1 MIHGIYRD
9 AITRLKDIRI
19 KLKRRRMK
27 RIFTLIAAVMTAL
40 ASMATDYTDKL
51 QVLVNGSGA
60 TQEATISLIEE
71 GDGTTTL
78 MLNNF
83 CLDNGAGT
91 VMPVGNIVLKNVA
104 DAIAP
109 TAGEKAY
116 AFNGKITIEPGT
128 MEGVDTWLGPLLG
141 EVPVELRASLK
152 GSNLYAVIDINMME

>member
-27 RIFTLIAAVMTAL
+27 RIFTLIAAAMTAL

-71 GDGTTTL
+71 GDGSY
-78 MLNNF
+78 NF
-83 CLDNGAGT
+83 TVGSPGEYSFNGYIMMPNAAGEIIRRDF
-91 VMPVGNIVLKNVA
+91 VQKYNV
-104 DAIAP
+104 IAP
-109 TAGEKAY
+109 FTCATPR
-116 AFNGKITIEPGT
+116 FSSRR
-128 MEGVDTWLGPLLG
+128 PLPD
-141 EVPVELRASLK
+141 VPQRATLSRH
-152 GSNLYAVIDINMME
+152 

>member
-1 MIHGIYRD
+1 MIYGIYRD

-19 KLKRRRMK
+19 KLKRRKMK
-27 RIFTLIAAVMTAL
+27 RIFTLIAAAMTAL

-83 CLDNGAGT
+83 CLDDGAGS
-91 VMPVGNIVLKNVA
+91 VIPVGNIVLKNVA

-116 AFNGKITIEPGT
+116 AFNGKIKIEPGT
-128 MEGVDTWLGPLLG
+128 MEGVDDWLGPTKLG

-152 GSNLYAVIDINMME
+152 GSNLYAVIDINMM